1 MRAEKEARFRDENA
15 ELLRQ
20 VQAAGIVTGVA

>member
-1 MRAEKEARFRDENA
+1 MFIEIGSYDAKTKLA

-20 VQAAGIVTGVA
+20 VQAGRC